1 MISKKLLVGASAFSM
16 CLAPTTSIL
25 ASENEVSNIPLLTSS
40 EREDV
45 SQTSNAYGTIEIQLE
60 ASETAKDLSNVKF
73 GINQVAELVDGE
85 YVLVNEFK
93 DSGIDLNSLET
104 SEQLQNASDKL
115 TGMAN
120 TPETTITTDSSGY
133 GKSEYLTTGVY
144 LLTVINSANYDDIKT
159 TLVSIPAYDET
170 ISGYNYDISVEP
182 KHSPKK
188 KQENKAENPD
198 TGQNTNFNEYVALL
212 GASLAL
218 LGALSVKK
226 KAKTN

>member
-1 MISKKLLVGASAFSM
+1 MISKKILLGASAFSM
-16 CLAPTTSIL
+16 CLAPTTSIF

-60 ASETAKDLSNVKF
+60 ASQTAKDLSNVKF
-73 GINQVAELVDGE
+73 GVNQVAEIVDGE
-85 YVLVNEFK
+85 YVLINEFK
-93 DSGIDLNSLET
+93 DSGIDLNSLTT
-104 SEQLQNASDKL
+104 SEELQKASDKL

-120 TPETTITTDSSGY
+120 TPETTIKTDSSGY

-144 LLTVINSANYDDIKT
+144 LVTVINSANYDDIKT
-159 TLVSIPAYDET
+159 TLVSIPTYDET

-188 KQENKAENPD
+188 KQESKTDNPD
-198 TGQNTNFNEYVALL
+198 TGQATNLNGYVALL
-212 GASLAL
+212 GTSLAL
-218 LGALSVKK
+218 LGVLCVKK
-226 KAKTN
+226 KTKTN